1 MSAWRELGR
10 RIRRGRDYRELADA
24 ERAAV
29 VGLPVRAAAVVF
41 ELLAEDRE
49 GAQLVVVPSENE
61 VLAWTEAAG
70 LLRARGRS
78 RLIPFPSP
86 ALTPYQQAEA
96 SLLVRAQESTAY
108 DALLGASR
116 VTVVCTPR
124 ALFHRLAR
132 PDAFLGSVVELEVGG
147 EVSPEDLLPR
157 LLAHGYRRSDLVAA
171 VGAVAQR
178 GGVFDLF
185 GPGEPRPAR
194 LDLFGDTVESIHRF
208 DPSTQRSEEP
218 IESLRIRPLTP
229 FVAGPERAAG
239 LSALLLEERGGDL
252 SDQARAQ
259 LEEMAAGEPFDGW
272 EKYLPLL
279 EPSTSLGEV
288 MADAP
293 VVVVDPE
300 RVSGEVERH
309 AGLLWEEYR
318 RRCDDGEIAAEP
330 ERLTV
335 PADQVLE
342 LVERAAFRV
351 GGTFDRAPG
360 DRASGGRRLRVD
372 FGAVET
378 DVLVDQLPRFPRE
391 VETAAAR
398 GDDLWLVAR
407 SERHEALRQTLGRRE
422 IDWDGGAVRLIDGEL
437 ARGFRLPH
445 AGLVLYGEGQLFR
458 QRLATSRRRRR
469 MGPFVSGLRDLRVGE
484 FVVHEDHG
492 IGQFLGLKTLDGPSG
507 EGPAVAADP
516 LRQEQARAVE
526 VMELLYSSGR
536 TLLLPLTRLDEM
548 ERYSGIDGI
557 APRLDQ
563 LGGSS
568 WAKKKSRIRRSL
580 KAIATDLLKLYAE
593 RRLAQAVPMD
603 EDSDRQLQFE
613 SAFPYEETPDQ
624 LEAVR
629 TIKEDLARDRPM
641 DRLLCGDVGFGKTE
655 VAMRAAFKA
664 VDNGLQVAVLAPTTI
679 LADQHLRVFRRRF
692 QGFGVEI
699 EMVSRFRSAAQVRK
713 IRERL
718 AAGEIHILIG
728 THRLLSRDIDL
739 PCLGLVIIDEEQRF
753 GVAQK
758 ERLRELKRNVHVLAM
773 SATPVPRTL
782 QLSLAGVRDLSLIE
796 SPPRD
801 RMAVET
807 RVLPF
812 SGDLVREAIEFEVER
827 GGQVF
832 YVYNRVEDIEGM
844 LRYLR
849 ELVPGLRI
857 TVGHGQMDEAELSR
871 RMRAFTSGEVDLL
884 LATTIIENGIDIPNV
899 NTMLVHRADRFGLAQ
914 LYQLR
919 GRVGRSDQ
927 LGYCYLLAPPDTVLS
942 EEARKRLVAIREF
955 TELGAGFRI
964 AARDLEI
971 RGAGNLLGAEQSG
984 HIAEV
989 GIETYMKMLEQTIAE
1004 LRGEAPAETPSASI
1018 SLPTPMSIP
1027 EDYISEIS
1035 LRLEIYRRL
1044 ADADEEPDTLLG
1056 ELRDRFGPPPEAVH
1070 ALVRGAELKRVAESL
1085 GVQSIAHRK
1094 ERLTIR
1100 LRRDAKV
1107 DVDGLIRFVSEREGA
1122 GFTPDGVLTL
1132 GGIPGPQALE
1142 VTLQL
1147 LQLLSGEPLSGLAAS
1162 ETVH

>member
-10 RIRRGRDYRELADA
+10 RIRRGRDYLELAGA

-41 ELLAEDRE
+41 ELLADDRE
-49 GAQLVVVPSENE
+49 GAQLVVMPSESE
-61 VLAWTEAAG
+61 VLAWTEAAR
-70 LLRARGRS
+70 LLRGPDRTRIVA
-78 RLIPFPSP
+78 FPSP

-96 SLLVRAQESTAY
+96 SLLVRAQESIAY
-108 DALLGASR
+108 DSLLGASR

-124 ALFHRLAR
+124 ALFHRLAE
-132 PDAFLGSVVELEVGG
+132 PEAFLGSVIELEVDGQAA
-147 EVSPEDLLPR
+147 PEALLPR

-171 VGAVAQR
+171 VGAVALR

-185 GPGEPRPAR
+185 APGEPRPAR

-218 IESLRIRPLTP
+218 IGSLRVRPLTP
-229 FVAGPERAAG
+229 FVAGPDQAAELAG
-239 LSALLLEERGGDL
+239 LLLSERGGDL
-252 SDQARAQ
+252 SDGARER
-259 LEEMAAGEPFDGW
+259 LDEMAAGEPFDGW

-288 MADAP
+288 LADAP

-300 RVSGEVERH
+300 RVSEEVEQH
-309 AGLLWEEYR
+309 GALLWEEYA
-318 RRCDDGEIAAEP
+318 RRCEEGEIAAEP

-335 PADQVLE
+335 PADRVLE

-351 GGTFDRAPG
+351 GGTLEPA
-360 DRASGGRRLRVD
+360 AGGRRARVD

-378 DVLVDQLPRFPRE
+378 DVLIDQLPRFPRE

-398 GDDLWLVAR
+398 GDDLWLVAGA
-407 SERHEALRQTLGRRE
+407 ERHEALRQTLGRRE
-422 IDWDGGAVRLIDGEL
+422 IDWDGGAVRLVDGEL
-437 ARGFRLPH
+437 ARGFRLPR
-445 AGLVLYGEGQLFR
+445 ARVVLYGAGQLFR
-458 QRLATSRRRRR
+458 RRPPAPRRRR
-469 MGPFVSGLRDLRVGE
+469 MGPFVSGLNDLRVGE

-492 IGQFLGLKTLDGPSG
+492 IGQFLGLRTLDGPAG
-507 EGPAVAADP
+507 DGPPADGAAAR
-516 LRQEQARAVE
+516 RQPARAVE

-536 TLLLPLTRLDEM
+536 TLLLPLTRLDEI

-593 RRLAQAVPMD
+593 RRLAQAVPMG
-603 EDSDRQLQFE
+603 EDSDRELQFE
-613 SAFPYEETPDQ
+613 AAFPYEETPDQ

-629 TIKEDLARDRPM
+629 TIKEDLARERPM

-679 LADQHLRVFRRRF
+679 LADQHLRTFRRRF
-692 QGFGVEI
+692 QGFDVVV
-699 EMVSRFRSAAQVRK
+699 EMVSRFRSAAE
-713 IRERL
+713 IRAIRARL
-718 AAGEIHILIG
+718 AAGEIHVLIG
-728 THRLLSRDIDL
+728 THRLLGRDIDM
-739 PCLGLVIIDEEQRF
+739 PCLGLVVIDEEQRF

-758 ERLRELKRNVHVLAM
+758 ERLRELRRNVHVLAM

-807 RVLPF
+807 RILPF

-832 YVYNRVEDIEGM
+832 YVYNRVEDIEGV

-849 ELVPGLRI
+849 DLVPGLRI
-857 TVGHGQMDEAELSR
+857 TVGHGQMEEAELGR
-871 RMRAFTSGEVDLL
+871 RMRAFTAGEYDLL

-942 EEARKRLVAIREF
+942 PEARKRLVAIREF

-989 GIETYMKMLEQTIAE
+989 GIETYMKMLERAIAE
-1004 LRGEAPAETPSASI
+1004 LRGEAPSEAPSATV
-1018 SLPTPMSIP
+1018 SLPSAMSIP
-1027 EDYISEIS
+1027 EDYIGEIS

-1044 ADADEEPDTLLG
+1044 ADADEDPATLLA
-1056 ELRDRFGPPPEAVH
+1056 ELRDRFGPPPEPVH
-1070 ALVRGAELKRVAESL
+1070 ALIQGAELKRIAEGL
-1085 GVQSIAHRK
+1085 GVQAIAHRND
-1094 ERLTIR
+1094 RLTIR

-1107 DVDGLIRFVSEREGA
+1107 DVDRLVRFVSERDGA
-1122 GFTPDGVLTL
+1122 AFAPDGVLTL
-1132 GGIPGPQALE
+1132 RDVPGRE
-1142 VTLQL
+1142 SMEISLQL
-1147 LQLLSGEPLSGLAAS
+1147 LELLAGEPQRRLGAV

>member
-24 ERAAV
+24 KRAAV

-70 LLRARGRS
+70 LLRGPGRA

-147 EVSPEDLLPR
+147 QATPEELLPR

-185 GPGEPRPAR
+185 APGEPRPAR

-229 FVAGPERAAG
+229 FVSGPDRAAD
-239 LSALLLEERGGDL
+239 LSALLLKERGGDL

-279 EPSTSLGEV
+279 EQSTSLGEV
-288 MADAP
+288 MADAS

-300 RVSGEVERH
+300 RVSGEVEQH
-309 AGLLWEEYR
+309 AGLLWEEYG

-360 DRASGGRRLRVD
+360 DPASGGRRVRVD

-378 DVLVDQLPRFPRE
+378 DVLIDQLPRFPRE
-391 VETAAAR
+391 VETAGAR

-422 IDWDGGAVRLIDGEL
+422 IDWDGGAVRLVDGEL

-458 QRLATSRRRRR
+458 QRLSTSRRRRR

-507 EGPAVAADP
+507 EGPAAAADP
-516 LRQEQARAVE
+516 LRQQQARAVE

-536 TLLLPLTRLDEM
+536 TLLLPLTRLDEI
-548 ERYSGIDGI
+548 ERYSGIEGI

-679 LADQHLRVFRRRF
+679 LADQHLRTFRRRF
-692 QGFGVEI
+692 QGFNVEV
-699 EMVSRFRSAAQVRK
+699 EMVSRFRSAAE
-713 IRERL
+713 IRAIRARL
-718 AAGEIHILIG
+718 AAGEIHVLIG
-728 THRLLSRDIDL
+728 THRLLGRDIDM
-739 PCLGLVIIDEEQRF
+739 PCLGLVVIDEEQRF

-758 ERLRELKRNVHVLAM
+758 ERLRELRRNVHVLAM

-807 RVLPF
+807 RILPF

-832 YVYNRVEDIEGM
+832 YVYNRVEDIEGI

-857 TVGHGQMDEAELSR
+857 TVGHGQMEEAELGR
-871 RMRAFTSGEVDLL
+871 RMRAFTAGDYDLL

-919 GRVGRSDQ
+919 GRIGRAK
-927 LGYCYLLAPPDTVLS
+927 LRAYAYLTLPERRKLTKAA
-942 EEARKRLVAIREF
+942 EKRLGVMQ
-955 TELGAGFRI
+955 TLDTLGAGFQL
-964 AARDLEI
+964 ASYDLDI
-971 RGAGNLLGAEQSG
+971 RGAGNLLGDEQSG
-984 HIAEV
+984 HIREV
-989 GIETYMKMLEQTIAE
+989 GIELYQHMLEEAVAAARSGSDETEEDTSWTPQIGLGAPVLIPESYVAE
-1004 LRGEAPAETPSASI
+1004 LNVRL
-1018 SLPTPMSIP
+1018 SL
-1027 EDYISEIS
+1027 
-1035 LRLEIYRRL
+1035 YRRIAAL
-1044 ADADEEPDTLLG
+1044 EDREQTEAFAA
-1056 ELRDRFGPPPEAVH
+1056 ELIDRFGPVPDELENLLRIVAIKRLCRQAGVEKVDAGPKGAVVSFRGGDFANPAGLIEYIGKQAGTVRLRPDH
-1070 ALVRGAELKRVAESL
+1070 KLVIGRSWEKEPAR
-1085 GVQSIAHRK
+1085 IAGT
-1094 ERLTIR
+1094 ERL
-1100 LRRDAKV
+1100 LRD
-1107 DVDGLIRFVSEREGA
+1107 
-1122 GFTPDGVLTL
+1122 
-1132 GGIPGPQALE
+1132 
-1142 VTLQL
+1142 
-1147 LQLLSGEPLSGLAAS
+1147 LAAIAS
-1162 ETVH
+1162 G

>member
-10 RIRRGRDYRELADA
+10 RIRRGQDYRELAAA

-29 VGLPVRAAAVVF
+29 VGLPARAAAVVF
-41 ELLAEDRE
+41 ELLAAERAA
-49 GAQLVVVPSENE
+49 AQLVVVPSESE

-70 LLRARGRS
+70 LLREPDRAAVV
-78 RLIPFPSP
+78 PFPSP

-96 SLLVRAQESTAY
+96 SLLLRAQETTAY
-108 DALLGASR
+108 DALLRASG

-124 ALFHRLAR
+124 ALFHRLA
-132 PDAFLGSVVELEVGG
+132 PPPAYLASVVELEVGG
-147 EVSPEDLLPR
+147 QAAPEELLPP

-178 GGVFDLF
+178 GGVFDVF
-185 GPGEPRPAR
+185 SPGEPRPVR
-194 LDLFGDTVESIHRF
+194 LDLFGDTVESMHRF

-229 FVAGPERAAG
+229 FPAGPEQAADLAG
-239 LSALLLEERGGDL
+239 LLLEERGGGL
-252 SDQARAQ
+252 SDQARAR
-259 LEEMAAGEPFDGW
+259 LEEMAAGDPFAGW
-272 EKYLPLL
+272 EKYLPLIA
-279 EPSTSLGEV
+279 PSTTLGEV

-293 VVVVDPE
+293 VIVVDPE
-300 RVSGEVERH
+300 RVSGEIEQH
-309 AGLLWEEYR
+309 GALLWEEYA
-318 RRCDDGEIAAEP
+318 RRCEDGEIAAEP
-330 ERLTV
+330 ERLTA
-335 PADQVLE
+335 PAADVLE

-351 GGTFDRAPG
+351 GGTFDQVPE
-360 DRASGGRRLRVD
+360 GRRTRVD

-378 DVLVDQLPRFPRE
+378 DVLIDQLPRFPRE

-398 GDDLWLVAR
+398 GDELWLVAR
-407 SERHEALRQTLGRRE
+407 SDRHEALRATLGSRE

-437 ARGFRLPH
+437 ARGFRLPR
-445 AGLVLYGEGQLFR
+445 AGLALYGEGQLFR
-458 QRLATSRRRRR
+458 QRPTAGRRRR
-469 MGPFVSGLRDLRVGE
+469 MGPFISGLQDLRVGE

-492 IGQFLGLKTLDGPSG
+492 VGQFLGLRTLDGPAG
-507 EGPAVAADP
+507 DGPPTVAGP
-516 LRQEQARAVE
+516 VQPQGLSVE
-526 VMELLYSSGR
+526 VMEVLYSSGR
-536 TLLLPLTRLDEM
+536 TLLLPLTRLDEIQ
-548 ERYSGIDGI
+548 RYSGIEGI

-593 RRLAQAVPMD
+593 RRLAQAVPMGA
-603 EDSDRQLQFE
+603 DSDRQLQFE
-613 SAFPYEETPDQ
+613 GAFPYEETPDQ

-655 VAMRAAFKA
+655 VAMRAAFRA
-664 VDNGLQVAVLAPTTI
+664 VDSGLQVAVLAPTTI
-679 LADQHLRVFRRRF
+679 LADQHLRTFRRRF
-692 QGFGVEI
+692 QGFDVEI
-699 EMVSRFRSAAQVRK
+699 EMVSRFRSAAQVRA

-728 THRLLSRDIDL
+728 THRLLGRDIDM
-739 PCLGLVIIDEEQRF
+739 PCLGLVVIDEEQRF

-758 ERLRELKRNVHVLAM
+758 ERLRELRRNVHVLAM

-807 RVLPF
+807 RILPF

-832 YVYNRVEDIEGM
+832 YVYNRVEDIEGV

-857 TVGHGQMDEAELSR
+857 TVGHGQMEEAELSR
-871 RMRAFTSGEVDLL
+871 RMRAFTAGEIDVL

-899 NTMLVHRADRFGLAQ
+899 NTILVHRADRYGLAQ

-927 LGYCYLLAPPDTVLS
+927 LGYCYLLAPPDTALS
-942 EEARKRLVAIREF
+942 EDARKRLAAIREF
-955 TELGAGFRI
+955 TELGAGFRV

-989 GIETYMKMLEQTIAE
+989 GIETYMKMLEQAIAE
-1004 LRGEAPAETPSASI
+1004 LRGEAPSEVPSVSI
-1018 SLPTPMSIP
+1018 SLPSAMSIP
-1027 EDYISEIS
+1027 EDYIGEIS

-1044 ADADEEPDTLLG
+1044 AEAVEDPAALLA
-1056 ELRDRFGPPPEAVH
+1056 ELRDRFGPPPEPVH
-1070 ALVRGAELKRVAESL
+1070 TLVQGAELKRIAEGL
-1085 GVQSIAHRK
+1085 GVQAIAHRGD
-1094 ERLTIR
+1094 RLTIR

-1107 DVDGLIRFVSEREGA
+1107 DVDRLIRFVSERQGA
-1122 GFTPDGVLTL
+1122 AFAPDGVLTL
-1132 GGIPGPQALE
+1132 QDVPGRE
-1142 VTLQL
+1142 SMEISLQL
-1147 LQLLSGEPLSGLAAS
+1147 LELLSGEPQRRLAAA

>member
-10 RIRRGRDYRELADA
+10 RIRRGRDYRELANA
-24 ERAAV
+24 ESAAV

-41 ELLAEDRE
+41 ELLAEDRD

-70 LLRARGRS
+70 LLRGAGRARLVS
-78 RLIPFPSP
+78 FPSP

-96 SLLVRAQESTAY
+96 SLLARAQESTAY

-124 ALFHRLAR
+124 ALFHRLAS
-132 PDAFLGSVVELEVGG
+132 PDAFLGSVIELEVGG
-147 EVSPEDLLPR
+147 QAAPEDLAPR

-171 VGAVAQR
+171 VGAMAQR
-178 GGVFDLF
+178 GGVFDVF
-185 GPGEPRPAR
+185 APGEPRPAR

-218 IESLRIRPLTP
+218 VESLRIRPLTP
-229 FVAGPERAAG
+229 FVAGPEQAAG
-239 LSALLLEERGGDL
+239 LSALLLEERGGGL
-252 SDQARAQ
+252 SDRARAQ

-279 EPSTSLGEV
+279 EPSTSLGEL

-300 RVSGEVERH
+300 RVTGEVEQH
-309 AGLLWEEYR
+309 AGLLWEEYA

-330 ERLTV
+330 ERLTA

-351 GGTFDRAPG
+351 GGTFDRALG
-360 DRASGGRRLRVD
+360 DPASGGRRARVD

-378 DVLVDQLPRFPRE
+378 DVLIDQLPRFPRE

-407 SERHEALRQTLGRRE
+407 RERHEALRQTLGRRE
-422 IDWDGGAVRLIDGEL
+422 IDWDGGAVRVVDGDL
-437 ARGFRLPH
+437 ARGFRLPR
-445 AGLVLYGEGQLFR
+445 AGLALYGEGQLFR
-458 QRLATSRRRRR
+458 QRLSTPRRR

-507 EGPAVAADP
+507 EGPAPGGDP
-516 LRQEQARAVE
+516 LRRRQARVVE
-526 VMELLYSSGR
+526 VMELSYSSGR
-536 TLLLPLTRLDEM
+536 TLLLPLTRLNEI
-548 ERYSGIDGI
+548 ERYSGIEGI
-557 APRLDQ
+557 APRLDR
-563 LGGSS
+563 LGGGS
-568 WAKKKSRIRRSL
+568 WARKKSRIRRSL
-580 KAIATDLLKLYAE
+580 QAIATDLLKLYAE
-593 RRLAQAVPMD
+593 RRMARAASMG
-603 EDSDRQLQFE
+603 EDSDRQFQFE

-679 LADQHLRVFRRRF
+679 LADQHLRTFRRRF
-692 QGFGVEI
+692 QGFDVEV
-699 EMVSRFRSAAQVRK
+699 EMVSRFRSAAEIRA

-718 AAGEIHILIG
+718 AAGEIHVLIG
-728 THRLLSRDIDL
+728 THRLLGRDIDM
-739 PCLGLVIIDEEQRF
+739 PCLGLVVIDEEQRF

-758 ERLRELKRNVHVLAM
+758 ERLRELRRSVHVLAM

-807 RVLPF
+807 RILPF
-812 SGDLVREAIEFEVER
+812 SGDLVREAIEFEVGR
-827 GGQVF
+827 GGQAF
-832 YVYNRVEDIEGM
+832 YVYNRVEDIEGI

-849 ELVPGLRI
+849 ELVPGLKI
-857 TVGHGQMDEAELSR
+857 AVGHGQMDEAELSR
-871 RMRAFTSGEVDLL
+871 RMRAFTAGEYDLL

-899 NTMLVHRADRFGLAQ
+899 NTMFVHRADRFGLAQ

-927 LGYCYLLAPPDTVLS
+927 LGYCYLLAPSDTVLS
-942 EEARKRLVAIREF
+942 EEARKRLAAIREF

-989 GIETYMKMLEQTIAE
+989 GMETYMKMLEHAIAE
-1004 LRGEAPAETPSASI
+1004 LRGEAPSEVPSASI
-1018 SLPTPMSIP
+1018 SLPTAMSIP
-1027 EDYISEIS
+1027 EDYIGEIS

-1044 ADADEEPDTLLG
+1044 ADAAEDPTTLLA
-1056 ELRDRFGPPPEAVH
+1056 ELRDRFGPPPEPVH
-1070 ALVRGAELKRVAESL
+1070 ALIQGAELKRIAEGV
-1085 GVQSIAHRK
+1085 GVQAIAHRGD
-1094 ERLTIR
+1094 RLTIR

-1107 DVDGLIRFVSEREGA
+1107 DVERLIRFVSDREGA
-1122 GFTPDGVLTL
+1122 AFAPDGVLTVRDV
-1132 GGIPGPQALE
+1132 PGRE
-1142 VTLQL
+1142 SMEISLQL
-1147 LQLLSGEPLSGLAAS
+1147 VELLAGETRRVGPA